1 MTNESSTNENKASHE
16 NSDGNDKPQKPKMA
30 KGSMVIRVIVILGL
44 AYFAITEFILK
55 EQVPNVATTES
66 VKPKAPKKN
75 KKEIVPEQAN
85 TNNEIDK
92 QIPIK
97 EENITQESQ
106 NHEAD
111 KQKVEVGTPAVEESK
126 VVVEQAPVEE
136 IKITQ
141 HEEPKAPEKMVEEVP
156 VDKAIDKLIDKVDDK
171 VADKVEVKIEP
182 KVETKVEVKVEEKLE
197 PVVNVQDVRGG
208 EVQVVEQPTKT
219 GDFDLKDKIVVDEIY
234 IDPPNYEVLGRGLV
248 YNCKEK
254 FWSCVSKS
262 AYLQCNKNMK
272 WNKSNN
278 KKSECAVVD
287 VYNTDEDCQKI
298 QKYNVAISKA
308 TAFCK

>member
-16 NSDGNDKPQKPKMA
+16 NNDGNNKPQKPKMA
-30 KGSMVIRVIVILGL
+30 KGSMIIRVIVILGL
-44 AYFAITEFILK
+44 AYFAVTEFILK

-75 KKEIVPEQAN
+75 KKEIVPEQPS

-92 QIPIK
+92 HIPTK

-106 NHEAD
+106 THEAE
-111 KQKVEVGTPAVEESK
+111 KPIVEVGTSAVEELK
-126 VVVEQAPVEE
+126 AVVEEAPVEE

-141 HEEPKAPEKMVEEVP
+141 HEEQKAPEKMVEEVP

-171 VADKVEVKIEP
+171 VADKAEEKIEP
-182 KVETKVEVKVEEKLE
+182 KVEEKVE
-197 PVVNVQDVRGG
+197 PTVNVQDVRGG
-208 EVQVVEQPTKT
+208 EVQVVEEPTKT
-219 GDFDLKDKIVVDEIY
+219 GDFDLKDKIIVDEIY
-234 IDPPNYEVLGRGLV
+234 IDPPNYEILGRGLV

-272 WNKSNN
+272 WNNSNN
-278 KKSECAVVD
+278 KKSECAVVN

-298 QKYNVAISKA
+298 QKYNVAISKP